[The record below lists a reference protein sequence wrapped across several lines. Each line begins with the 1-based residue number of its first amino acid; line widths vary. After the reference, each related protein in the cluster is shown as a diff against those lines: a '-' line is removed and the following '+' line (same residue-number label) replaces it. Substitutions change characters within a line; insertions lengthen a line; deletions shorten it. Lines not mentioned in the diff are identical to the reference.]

1 MNYYLVAIFTF
12 IGHILYKYYI
22 YPLYLSPLLKIP
34 GPPVDNF
41 ISGHLGSL
49 LKDKQG
55 EVFTHLAKQ
64 YGRIVRYHALLNKPY
79 LLIFDQQ
86 LVHQILITRP
96 YEFPKLSFNYVMVKD
111 LIGIESISFAEEN
124 AHKRQ
129 RKLINPSFTFANVK
143 EMLPTLIQAGHKFKD
158 ILLKQIGNKKEERIT
173 ITDLIPKITL
183 DIIGLVGFNY
193 EFDSIT
199 SDSELARAYHSLLS
213 KQPSPLFGA
222 LINLFPFI
230 RKFPTSHNKKYWDSL
245 QTIND
250 ISEKLIAEQKNA
262 TIRGKDFLSL
272 VIKTNEKLPVDEQLS
287 HRELISLIMTLL
299 ITGHETTSN
308 ALAWALYYLAK
319 NPDIQKNLRKE
330 ILDEFSDHNNSPTFE
345 AIDQLKYLDCVF
357 KETLRIS
364 PPATVIMRYNS
375 KDENLNGYFIPKGT
389 PMVIPIYA
397 IHHDPLIWGEDVESF
412 NPSRWLNPEIKSKI
426 TNSNYLPFGA
436 GVRSC
441 LGMRMAHLEFKCF
454 LLILIRNF
462 EFKLVEGFTFK
473 KLTNGLCKPDPKM
486 DLLISKVEY

>member
-1 MNYYLVAIFTF
+1 
-12 IGHILYKYYI
+12 
-22 YPLYLSPLLKIP
+22 
-34 GPPVDNF
+34 
-41 ISGHLGSL
+41 
-49 LKDKQG
+49 
-55 EVFTHLAKQ
+55 
-64 YGRIVRYHALLNKPY
+64 
-79 LLIFDQQ
+79 
-86 LVHQILITRP
+86 
-96 YEFPKLSFNYVMVKD
+96 
-111 LIGIESISFAEEN
+111 
-124 AHKRQ
+124 
-129 RKLINPSFTFANVK
+129 
-143 EMLPTLIQAGHKFKD
+143 
-158 ILLKQIGNKKEERIT
+158 
-173 ITDLIPKITL
+173 
-183 DIIGLVGFNY
+183 FNY

-199 SDSELARAYHSLLS
+199 SDSELARAYHSILS

-299 ITGHETTSN
+299 IAGHETTSN

-319 NPDIQKNLRKE
+319 NPDMQNNLRKE

-345 AIDQLKYLDCVF
+345 AIDQLKYLDC
-357 KETLRIS
+357 
-364 PPATVIMRYNS
+364 
-375 KDENLNGYFIPKGT
+375 GT
-389 PMVIPIYA
+389 PMVIPIYS
-397 IHHDPLIWGEDVESF
+397 IHRDPLIWGEDVESF
-412 NPSRWLNPEIKSKI
+412 NPSRWLNPEIKSKV

-473 KLTNGLCKPDPKM
+473 KLTNGFCKPDPKM